1 MPVAMPWT
9 MPRLSQLG
17 HSPGHTFFRLKSL
30 VYIAFYVF
38 ENLKKSLDYYT
49 FSKLIY
55 HFHNF

>member
-30 VYIAFYVF
+30 VYIAFYVS
-38 ENLKKSLDYYT
+38 ENLKKSSITIL
-49 FSKLIY
+49 FQS
-55 HFHNF
+55 